1 LINVIS
7 TFAGCGGSCLGYKKA
22 GFNILLATDW
32 EENAVK
38 TYKMN
43 MPDIPVLQKDIRNVT
58 GKELLEKTG
67 LAVGQLDILDGSP
80 PCTPFSL
87 AGLRDKGWNRS
98 YAHVGDQKKQIS
110 TDLFFEF
117 IRLINEIKPKIF
129 IAENVKG
136 LIIGKAKGYFNR
148 ILKMMRELDYD
159 VKAYLLNAKHF
170 EVPQSRERIFFIG
183 IRKDLNNKIP
193 TNIILKTFPEITFR
207 QAVRGLINTPEELK
221 AAALGDNAVKSKM
234 LYLMKEGQQSSNID
248 PTGYGWNSIR
258 ISYDKPSPTITGQAH
273 LMYHPTEHRKLTT
286 AELKRLCSFPDDF
299 KFLSTLEARTRL
311 GNSVPP
317 NLIFHIAEALKV
329 YLTA

>member
-1 LINVIS
+1 MVNVIS

-32 EENAVK
+32 EANAVK
-38 TYKMN
+38 TYQMN
-43 MPDIPVLQKDIRNVT
+43 FPDISVLQKDIRNVT

-87 AGLRDKGWNRS
+87 AGLRDKSWNRS
-98 YAHVGDQKKQIS
+98 FRHVGDHKKQIS
-110 TDLFFEF
+110 TDLFFEY

-148 ILKMMRELDYD
+148 ILKMMRELDYR
-159 VKAYLLNAKHF
+159 VFAFLLNAKYY

-183 IRKDLNNKIP
+183 FRKDLKNIP
-193 TNIILKTFPEITFR
+193 TAIHIPTHKEITFR
-207 QAVRGLINTPEELK
+207 QAVRGLKNSPEELK
-221 AAALGDNAVKSKM
+221 IAGLHIDAVKSKM
-234 LYLMKEGQQSSNID
+234 LHMMKEGQQSSQID

-258 ISYDKPSPTITGQAH
+258 LSYDKPAPTITGQAH
-273 LMYHPTEHRKLTT
+273 LLYHPLEHRKLTT

-299 KFLSTLEARTRL
+299 KFLNTLEARTRL

-329 YLTA
+329 FL

>member
-7 TFAGCGGSCLGYKKA
+7 TFSGCGGSSLGYKRA
-22 GFNILLATDW
+22 GFNVLLATDW
-32 EENAVK
+32 EINAVK
-38 TYKMN
+38 TYQMN
-43 MPDIPVLQKDIRNVT
+43 IPDTPVLHKDIRNVT

-67 LAVGQLDILDGSP
+67 LAVGQLDVLDGSP

-87 AGLRDKGWNRS
+87 AGLREKSWNRN
-98 YAHVGDQKKQIS
+98 YEHVGDHKKQIS

-148 ILKMMRELDYD
+148 ILKMMRELDYR
-159 VKAYLLNAKHF
+159 VFALLLNAKYF

-183 IRKDLNNKIP
+183 FRKDFKIP
-193 TNIILKTFPEITFR
+193 DRLHLPTHQQITFR
-207 QAVRGLINTPEELK
+207 QAVRGLINSPEELK
-221 AAALGDNAVKSKM
+221 IAGLHPDAVKSKM
-234 LYLMKEGQQSSNID
+234 LYMMKEGQQSSKID
-248 PTGYGWNSIR
+248 PSGYGWNSIR
-258 ISYDKPSPTITGQAH
+258 VAYDKPAPTITGQAH
-273 LMYHPTEHRKLTT
+273 LLYHPTEHRKLTT
-286 AELKRLCSFPDDF
+286 SELKRLCTFPDNF
-299 KFLSTLEARTRL
+299 KFLSTIEARTRL

-317 NLIFHIAEALKV
+317 NLIYHIAEMLKV